1 MTVWRDV
8 WDGMPTVLIVAEE
21 DAQDGVIRD
30 PVLFLFDVPASP
42 VTVTTDQGG
51 RVQVHLPK
59 HVLEQ
64 TGIVASLDLNITPV
78 EPPK

>member
-8 WDGMPTVLIVAEE
+8 WDGMPTLLIVAEE

-30 PVLFLFDVPASP
+30 PVLFLFDVPESP
-42 VTVTTDQGG
+42 VTVTTDQGEQ
-51 RVQVHLPK
+51 VQVHLPP
-59 HVLEQ
+59 HCLGQ
-64 TGIVASLDLNITPV
+64 TGIAASLDLSITPV

>member
-1 MTVWRDV
+1 MPVWRDV
-8 WDGMPTVLIVAEE
+8 WDGMPTLLIVAEE

-42 VTVTTDQGG
+42 VTVTTDQG
-51 RVQVHLPK
+51 QQMHLHLPA
-59 HVLEQ
+59 HCLGQ
-64 TGIVASLDLNITPV
+64 TGIVASLDLILTPV